1 MIALA
6 EPTDRDALRLRGEF
20 LEFPGLIVTPAQAAR
35 LLGIRLE
42 HAVALLTDLERE
54 SFLAGTGQ
62 GAYRRA
68 CPKKES

>member
-1 MIALA
+1 MIAVA

-54 SFLAGTGQ
+54 NFLAGTGK

-68 CPKKES
+68 CPKKQS